1 MSAARR
7 LYAQAALLPNGW
19 ARNVAVDID
28 ATGKIL
34 SVQPEASETNAEM
47 LAGPAIPAMPNVHSH
62 AFQRALAGRTGR
74 AARSADDSFWTWR
87 EAMYAFIRSV
97 DADVFGAIAAQAY
110 MEMAKAGYATVGE
123 FHYVHHDPQG
133 KAYADPAELAWRIV
147 AAAEEVGLGLT
158 LLPVF
163 YAHAGFGGATM
174 TDHQRRFA
182 HSVDSYARLIATL
195 NGAAS
200 ERRFIV
206 GIAPHSLRA
215 VTADELAEVVRL
227 GSADAPV
234 HIHAAEQTK
243 EVDECVAWSG
253 MRPVEWLLKHANVD
267 RRWCVVHAT
276 HITDDETRS
285 LARSGATAGLAPTT
299 EADLGDG
306 TFPAKEYVAAAGAL
320 GVGSDSNTCI
330 DPFAELRQL
339 EWSQR
344 LRLHRRNVLGSEDLS
359 IGTSLWARAASG
371 GAQAL
376 GQGNGAIAVGH
387 RADIVVLNV
396 GDTALV
402 HQEIDDVLDAAI
414 FGPCRQPV
422 RDVMSGGVWI
432 VRDGRHARETEIFA
446 RYRAALRSL
455 DH

>member
-97 DADVFGAIAAQAY
+97 DADVFGAIAAHAY
-110 MEMAKAGYATVGE
+110 MELAKAGYATVGE

-320 GVGSDSNTCI
+320 GVGSDSNTVI

>member
-1 MSAARR
+1 
-7 LYAQAALLPNGW
+7 
-19 ARNVAVDID
+19 
-28 ATGKIL
+28 
-34 SVQPEASETNAEM
+34 
-47 LAGPAIPAMPNVHSH
+47 H
-62 AFQRALAGRTGR
+62 AFQRALAGRTGH
-74 AARSADDSFWTWR
+74 AARSRDDSFWTWR
-87 EAMYAFIRSV
+87 EAMYAFIRGV

-110 MEMAKAGYATVGE
+110 LEMAKAGYATVGE

-320 GVGSDSNTCI
+320 GVGSDSNTVI

>member
-1 MSAARR
+1 
-7 LYAQAALLPNGW
+7 L
-19 ARNVAVDID
+19 
-28 ATGKIL
+28 
-34 SVQPEASETNAEM
+34 
-47 LAGPAIPAMPNVHSH
+47 LAGAAIPAMPNVHSH

-74 AARSADDSFWTWR
+74 AANSRDDSFWTWR
-87 EAMYAFIRSV
+87 EAMYAFIHRV

-110 MEMAKAGYATVGE
+110 LEMAKAGYATVGE

-163 YAHAGFGGATM
+163 YAHAGFGGAEM
-174 TDHQRRFA
+174 MDDQRRFA
-182 HSVDSYARLIATL
+182 HSIDSYARLIATL
-195 NGAAS
+195 NAAAS
-200 ERRFIV
+200 ERRFVV

-227 GSADAPV
+227 VPADAPS
-234 HIHAAEQTK
+234 HIHAAEQPK

-253 MRPVEWLLKHANVD
+253 MRPVEWLLKHATID
-267 RRWCVVHAT
+267 RRWCIVHAT
-276 HITDDETRS
+276 HMTDDETHA
-285 LARSGATAGLAPTT
+285 LARSGAVAGLAPTT

-306 TFPAKEYVAAAGAL
+306 TFPAKEYVAAGGAL
-320 GVGSDSNTCI
+320 GVGSDSNTVI
-330 DPFAELRQL
+330 DPFSELRQL

-344 LRLHRRNVLGSEDLS
+344 LHLHRRNVLGSEDLS
-359 IGTSLWARAASG
+359 VGTSLWSRAARGGARAL
-371 GAQAL
+371 AQTT
-376 GQGNGAIAVGH
+376 GAIAVGH
-387 RADIVVLNV
+387 RADIVVLNG
-396 GDTALV
+396 GDTALA

-432 VRDGRHARETEIFA
+432 VRDGHHARETEIFA
-446 RYRAALRSL
+446 RYRVALRSL
-455 DH
+455 EH

>member
-253 MRPVEWLLKHANVD
+253 MRPVEWLLKHADVD

-320 GVGSDSNTCI
+320 GVGSDSNTFI